1 MSAAG
6 VEHTDWEGEQP
17 DIDRRSVTMS
27 SRVVSVSTVFF
38 FGGFLF
44 AFVYLRIQNVNGRW
58 NRGDVKPSIMLGGLI
73 LAASVIAVAA
83 LLGVHR
89 SLRSDDLRR
98 WRAGAVVALF
108 LILAGIVL
116 RIVQLWTLDVN
127 PSSGG
132 YASVMIG
139 WSLALVLVE
148 IGALYWIETL
158 VARSGRIVRSET
170 DSGAT
175 PSVDVAA
182 ADQRFLASADGFTL
196 FWCVVAAIEL
206 LAYVLLDLVR

>member
-1 MSAAG
+1 MSAAR

-17 DIDRRSVTMS
+17 DIDRRSVAMS

-38 FGGFLF
+38 FGGFFF

-58 NRGDVKPSIMLGGLI
+58 NRGDAKPSILLGGLI
-73 LAASVIAVAA
+73 LAASVIAVAS
-83 LLGVHR
+83 LLGVR
-89 SLRSDDLRR
+89 GSLRSNDLLR
-98 WRAGAVVALF
+98 WRAGAIVALIS
-108 LILAGIVL
+108 ILLCIVL
-116 RIVQLWTLDVN
+116 RIVQLWTLGIN

-132 YASVMIG
+132 YVSVLIG
-139 WSLALVLVE
+139 WSLALVLVH

-158 VARSGRIVRSET
+158 VARSGRIVRSES
-170 DSGAT
+170 DSVAT
-175 PSVDVAA
+175 ASVDVAA
-182 ADQRFLASADGFTL
+182 ADQRFLASAGGFTL

>member
-6 VEHTDWEGEQP
+6 VEHTDWKGEQP
-17 DIDRRSVTMS
+17 GIDRRSVTMS
-27 SRVVSVSTVFF
+27 SRVVSISTVFF

-58 NRGDVKPSIMLGGLI
+58 NSGDVKPSIMLGGLI
-73 LAASVIAVAA
+73 LGASVIASAA
-83 LLGVHR
+83 LLGVR
-89 SLRSDDLRR
+89 GSVRSDDVRR
-98 WRAGAVVALF
+98 WRVGAIVAML

-116 RIVQLWTLDVN
+116 RIVQLWTLGVH

-132 YASVMIG
+132 YVSVFIG
-139 WSLALVLVE
+139 WSLTLILVE

-170 DSGAT
+170 NSGSK

-182 ADQRFLASADGFTL
+182 ADQRFLASASGFTL
-196 FWCVVAAIEL
+196 FWCVMAGIEL
-206 LAYVLLDLVR
+206 VAYVLLDLVR